1 MKTLSPQELIDL
13 PGYGNAEAH
22 LRKTNRWD
30 KTDDDKLRDTVDKVY
45 SLAESIGFNDADIM
59 DALEDI

>member
-13 PGYGNAEAH
+13 PGYGNAETH

-30 KTDDDKLRDTVDKVY
+30 KTDDEKLTERIEQLY
-45 SLAESIGFNDADIM
+45 SLAESVSGNASDIM